1 MKKKKV
7 IFLGVIGVS
16 VVILCIGLILSKN
29 KNKLERDK
37 DKEFASGTKIEIEE
51 VSSEQKESL
60 YKLCKVWGYVK
71 YRHPDI
77 IEGEINW
84 DAELFRV
91 MPEILQSENQENTNK
106 ILYDWLKKF
115 PFEEKTDKKA
125 EEYLTYPQKDN
136 VGEPESKWIYDE
148 QFLNKDVSNYLQ
160 KLSKTFIG
168 ERKNAYAS
176 FYDNQPLT
184 FFTNEKNYPLREDD
198 DGMKLLSLFRFWNIY
213 EYYSPNVQI
222 ARKDWDEV
230 LKEEIHRMVQTK
242 TYREYALVIAEMAAQ
257 TGDPHLEVIDNED
270 ILINF
275 YGKYY
280 LQCELMYVENKVI
293 INQVGKDEKNL
304 KVGDILLS
312 IDGIELEKR
321 IKELKKYKAIP
332 EEDKFVAKIKYQ
344 LMQTEGKTSEVIV
357 LRDGE
362 EKKLKVNTFEE
373 PYMYENPQ
381 KNGFIEEE
389 KIGYID
395 PSALKEGD
403 LEKLMEKFADTE
415 GIIVDLRYYPSSVI
429 AYSMAEYINPE
440 MKEVLQFV
448 FPNPAV
454 PGRYYAIPM
463 SVGKGMMKDKEYP
476 QYSGK
481 VILLM
486 DERSVSQSETTIMS
500 LRQSPNAVVIGS
512 DSRGANGDLVEVK
525 LPGDLRIN
533 MSGLGV
539 YTPEGEQTQRVGLKP
554 DIEIFPTIQGIKEGR
569 DELLEKGIEEILN
582 N

>member
-16 VVILCIGLILSKN
+16 VVILCIGLILSQD

-115 PFEEKTDKKA
+115 PFKEKTDKKA

-148 QFLNKDVSNYLQ
+148 RFLDKDVSNYLQ

>member
-1 MKKKKV
+1 MSYNEEKKA
-7 IFLGVIGVS
+7 GVS
-16 VVILCIGLILSKN
+16 N
-29 KNKLERDK
+29 
-37 DKEFASGTKIEIEE
+37 EE
-51 VSSEQKESL
+51 ENSSEQKESL

-148 QFLNKDVSNYLQ
+148 QFLDKDVSNYLQ

-569 DELLEKGIEEILN
+569 DELIEKGIEEILN

>member
-1 MKKKKV
+1 MHM
-7 IFLGVIGVS
+7 
-16 VVILCIGLILSKN
+16 LS
-29 KNKLERDK
+29 
-37 DKEFASGTKIEIEE
+37 
-51 VSSEQKESL
+51 
-60 YKLCKVWGYVK
+60 
-71 YRHPDI
+71 
-77 IEGEINW
+77 
-84 DAELFRV
+84 
-91 MPEILQSENQENTNK
+91 
-106 ILYDWLKKF
+106 
-115 PFEEKTDKKA
+115 
-125 EEYLTYPQKDN
+125 
-136 VGEPESKWIYDE
+136 
-148 QFLNKDVSNYLQ
+148 
-160 KLSKTFIG
+160 
-168 ERKNAYAS
+168 
-176 FYDNQPLT
+176 YDNQPPT
-184 FFTNEKNYPLREDD
+184 FLQMKKTILREDD
-198 DGMKLLSLFRFWNIY
+198 DGTQLLFNFGIYMNIIL
-213 EYYSPNVQI
+213 PNVQI

-230 LKEEIHRMVQTK
+230 QKRIHRMVQTK

-362 EKKLKVNTFEE
+362 EKKLKVNTSEE

-448 FPNPAV
+448 FPNQLIRE
-454 PGRYYAIPM
+454 G
-463 SVGKGMMKDKEYP
+463 
-476 QYSGK
+476 
-481 VILLM
+481 
-486 DERSVSQSETTIMS
+486 IM
-500 LRQSPNAVVIGS
+500 RFQC
-512 DSRGANGDLVEVK
+512 
-525 LPGDLRIN
+525 
-533 MSGLGV
+533 
-539 YTPEGEQTQRVGLKP
+539 Q
-554 DIEIFPTIQGIKEGR
+554 
-569 DELLEKGIEEILN
+569 
-582 N
+582 

>member
-16 VVILCIGLILSKN
+16 VVILCIGLILSQD

-148 QFLNKDVSNYLQ
+148 QFLGKDVSNYLQ

-176 FYDNQPLT
+176 FYDNQPFT

-230 LKEEIHRMVQTK
+230 LKEEIYRMIQTK

>member
-16 VVILCIGLILSKN
+16 VVILCIGLILSQD

-37 DKEFASGTKIEIEE
+37 DKEFASGTDIIIEE
-51 VSSEQKESL
+51 ISSEQNNSL
-60 YKLCKVWGYVK
+60 YKLCKVWGYIK

-77 IEGEINW
+77 VNGKINW

-91 MPEILQSENQENTNK
+91 MPEILKSENQEKTNK
-106 ILYDWLKKF
+106 IVYDWLKRF
-115 PFEEKTDKKA
+115 PFEEKSDKKA
-125 EEYLTYPQKDN
+125 EKYLTYPTKDN
-136 VGEPESKWIYDE
+136 VGEPDSKWICDE
-148 QFLNKDVSNYLQ
+148 QFLSKDVSNYLQ
-160 KLSKTFIG
+160 KLSKIFIG
-168 ERKNAYAS
+168 ERENAYAS
-176 FYDNQPLT
+176 FYNDQLLT
-184 FFTNEKNYPLREDD
+184 FFTNEKDYPLREDD

-222 ARKDWDEV
+222 SRKDWDEV
-230 LKEEIHRMVQTK
+230 LKEGISKIVQTE
-242 TYREYALVIAEMAAQ
+242 TYREYALVIAEMTAQ

-362 EKKLKVNTFEE
+362 EKKLKVNTSEE

-381 KNGFIEEE
+381 KNGFIEKE

-403 LEKLMEKFADTE
+403 LEKLMEKFADIE

-440 MKEVLQFV
+440 MEEVLQFV

-512 DSRGANGDLVEVK
+512 ESRGANGDLVEVK

>member
-115 PFEEKTDKKA
+115 PFKEKTDKKA

-148 QFLNKDVSNYLQ
+148 QFLDKDVSNYLQ

-569 DELLEKGIEEILN
+569 DELIEKGIEEILN

>member
-230 LKEEIHRMVQTK
+230 LKAEIHRMVQTK
-242 TYREYALVIAEMAAQ
+242 TYREYALVIAEIAAQ

-362 EKKLKVNTFEE
+362 EKKLKVNTSEE

-395 PSALKEGD
+395 PSDLKEGD